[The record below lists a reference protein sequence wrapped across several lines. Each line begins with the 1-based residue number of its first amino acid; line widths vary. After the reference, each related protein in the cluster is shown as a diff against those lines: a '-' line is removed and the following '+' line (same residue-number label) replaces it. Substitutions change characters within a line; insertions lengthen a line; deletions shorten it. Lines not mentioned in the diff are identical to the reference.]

1 MAITLKAARVNVGM
15 TQEEAAKRIGVTAN
29 TISRWELGISAP
41 TFRYMQPICEA
52 YGLKSYDDIIFFP
65 KNNAKA

>member
-41 TFRYMQPICEA
+41 TCSAR
-52 YGLKSYDDIIFFP
+52 
-65 KNNAKA
+65 KNNTYQDKHCPS